1 MAIKNVAAW
10 MTTSDGTLY
19 ANEQAAREHEA
30 RRLLSEKLE
39 QSNAPSLG
47 GYVDVLVRQ
56 APGVLRNAAVTLF
69 PDLGGGAKA
78 PADAAV
84 RDALQAIVDCW
95 SDDMRDKDLL
105 FKNLRPYIEDARIVL
120 RRAGP

>member
-10 MTTSDGTLY
+10 MTTSDGTLH
-19 ANEQAAREHEA
+19 ASEQAAREHEA
-30 RRLLSEKLE
+30 RNLLSERLE
-39 QSNAPSLG
+39 QSNSPSLD

-56 APGVLRNAAVTLF
+56 APGVLRDAAAMLF
-69 PDLGGGAKA
+69 PDLGGSAKA

-84 RDALQAIVDCW
+84 RGVLQAIVDCW
-95 SDDMRDKDLL
+95 SDDVRDKDLL
-105 FKNLRPYIEDARIVL
+105 FKNLRPCIEDARIVL